1 MLNLLSCLDFV
12 FVFCVFNFV
21 SCPSR
26 HMRWKLFPDVSKDYC
41 CSVSRVRINILKQLW
56 CYNHSVTILLQA
68 RWRKNCIFLVFSKQK
83 SGQVESTF

>member
-56 CYNHSVTILLQA
+56 CYNHSVTILLFTGKMAQILYFP
-68 RWRKNCIFLVFSKQK
+68 CFLETKIGPS
-83 SGQVESTF
+83 